1 MSAAPAQMLT
11 EWLVEQQKVAGPHLQ
26 SVKTCITLLEHTTR
40 LADVAEGDIRGLDAA
55 AETVE
60 APLPPVQLGVS
71 LPGPVRLSSLLSGTP
86 ESGSASGG
94 TAAQEEHALGHFM
107 RAERAGICCE
117 RSRVSRG
124 HSLAPPSRQALT
136 QTYVTVSKRSEGALA
151 IGGHRRS
158 EQDPCLDR
166 GGLR

>member
-11 EWLVEQQKVAGPHLQ
+11 EWLVGQQKVAGQHLQ

-40 LADVAEGDIRGLDAA
+40 LAGVAEGDIRGRRRSRRRFPRISSESACWGPCACRARRPLG
-55 AETVE
+55 
-60 APLPPVQLGVS
+60 LPPAVLQ
-71 LPGPVRLSSLLSGTP
+71 RM
-86 ESGSASGG
+86 
-94 TAAQEEHALGHFM
+94 EEHALGHFM
-107 RAERAGICCE
+107 RAERTGVSCE
-117 RSRVSRG
+117 RPRVSRG
-124 HSLAPPSRQALT
+124 RPLASPPRQALT

-158 EQDPCLDR
+158 EQDPGLPR